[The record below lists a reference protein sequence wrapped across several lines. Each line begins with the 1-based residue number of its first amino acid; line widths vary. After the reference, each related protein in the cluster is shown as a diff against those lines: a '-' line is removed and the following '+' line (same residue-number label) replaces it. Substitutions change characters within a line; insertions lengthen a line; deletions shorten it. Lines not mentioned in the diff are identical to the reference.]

1 MIYFGVQLLP
11 QAFKIVALSQG
22 FALIDDNFRTPDSMH
37 KNSLNNFPNKSG

>member
-22 FALIDDNFRTPDSMH
+22 FALIDEHCFTVE
-37 KNSLNNFPNKSG
+37 